1 MLCYCIIVLQIY
13 KLTLY
18 IQSLIQINFVFKDN
32 LTNLICIMVEEKL
45 DRLKK
50 AISYLVSIGAISFQA
65 PQKDIASK
73 IGGNHTNISSA
84 LKGNKKYLTDNLL
97 LRINNAF
104 NNIFNE
110 SWLLTGEGDM
120 LKKEANNDIN
130 ITGSYGVSVG
140 DNNRSTYSNIG
151 NSYNFALPE
160 KGHVKIIRP
169 DGTVSAE
176 SYNSDIEN
184 RLAELEAL
192 REKIVVLDKL
202 VKSQE
207 EQIELYKMKIDMLE
221 HRQ

>member
-1 MLCYCIIVLQIY
+1 MDKKERFIEAFEYLKSIGEIHKQQDVAERMRVSKSNISRAFNGNESY
-13 KLTLY
+13 
-18 IQSLIQINFVFKDN
+18 
-32 LTNLICIMVEEKL
+32 LTNNFLT
-45 DRLKK
+45 R
-50 AISYLVSIGAISFQA
+50 F
-65 PQKDIASK
+65 
-73 IGGNHTNISSA
+73 
-84 LKGNKKYLTDNLL
+84 NKT
-97 LRINNAF
+97 F

>member
-1 MLCYCIIVLQIY
+1 
-13 KLTLY
+13 
-18 IQSLIQINFVFKDN
+18 
-32 LTNLICIMVEEKL
+32 
-45 DRLKK
+45 
-50 AISYLVSIGAISFQA
+50 
-65 PQKDIASK
+65 
-73 IGGNHTNISSA
+73 
-84 LKGNKKYLTDNLL
+84 
-97 LRINNAF
+97 
-104 NNIFNE
+104 
-110 SWLLTGEGDM
+110 M